1 MGLMI
6 SEVIDRLVFNKEDEI
21 LVGVSGGPDSL
32 CLLNALLE
40 EKIPVVAAHLN
51 HRLRPEADGEARQ
64 VEECMARWEIPFIQG
79 KADVRS
85 FAEEASL
92 SLEEAA
98 RILRYQFL
106 FSKAEERKVQA
117 VAVGHT
123 ADDQVETVLM
133 NIIRGAGFLGSTG
146 MSMTSLP
153 NEWSERIPLIRPLLP
168 VWKEEIEDYC
178 QAHHLSPIRDPSN
191 QDLAF
196 RRNRIRHR
204 LIPFLEEFNP
214 HVREK
219 IWQLAEI
226 LREDYALLE
235 KRTKTFYEGALQ
247 KAGEGY
253 RAFSRE
259 DLRGMEVGDQRRL
272 IRWVLRDL
280 RPHLDQVSFDHVE
293 RARSFIDQPTER
305 GVDNLVGKVRVKL
318 REKTVYFMTW
328 EAEIPL
334 PDYPQM
340 RKGQRLVINDPG
352 PVHLSQG
359 WVFELQSVNL
369 GQIEREK
376 ILSNQDPYQAWV
388 DAGEVVFPL
397 TLAGRKEG
405 ERYSPLGMEGKRVSV
420 SDLMINE
427 KIPQEARKRWPILR
441 SEGKILWVPGHQ
453 IAHKARIRENT
464 GKALHLSLEK
474 RED

>member
-1 MGLMI
+1 
-6 SEVIDRLVFNKEDEI
+6 
-21 LVGVSGGPDSL
+21 
-32 CLLNALLE
+32 
-40 EKIPVVAAHLN
+40 
-51 HRLRPEADGEARQ
+51 
-64 VEECMARWEIPFIQG
+64 MARWEIPFLQG

-168 VWKEEIEDYC
+168 VWKEEIDDYC

-191 QDLAF
+191 QDLTF

-352 PVHLSQG
+352 PIHLSQG

-369 GQIEREK
+369 GQIEIER

-427 KIPQEARKRWPILR
+427 KIPQEARERWPILR